1 MKGFIMAN
9 EISLVFL
16 FKILKSAWWKILIIT
31 VAVVLLVAGITQFL
45 IPKKY
50 ASTVQFYII
59 NASAT
64 TEYTTSALLSAA
76 EYLANDYIKIING
89 DRMIQTITDDLAKN
103 SYTATPG
110 AIRSMISSSTSA
122 ESSMFEI
129 TVTHKDKAIAYLVA
143 DSIERNAPSIIK
155 EISKPAYASNLYIK
169 TDDGYKEITANEL
182 DCIVVICAPA
192 IATTHVSPSLITN
205 CLLAAVIA
213 ICLSYVLF
221 LLIKLFD
228 TTIRTETN
236 AKELVDLPIIGDIPT
251 WNQPDAEK
259 DGQKD

>member
-1 MKGFIMAN
+1 MAN

-16 FKILKSAWWKILIIT
+16 FKILKSAWWKILVIT
-31 VAVVLLVAGITQFL
+31 VAVVLIVAGITQFL

-64 TEYTTSALLSAA
+64 TEYTTNALLSAA

-89 DRMIQTITDDLAKN
+89 DQMIQTVIDDLAKN
-103 SYTATPG
+103 DYTATPG
-110 AIRSMISSSTSA
+110 AIRSMISSSTNA
-122 ESSMFEI
+122 ESSIFEI
-129 TVTHKDKAIAYLVA
+129 TVTHKDRDIAYLVA

-169 TDDGYKEITANEL
+169 DEDSPSGYSQINTNNL

-192 IATTHVSPSLITN
+192 IATSHVFPSLITN

-251 WNQPDAEK
+251 WNQADTEK
-259 DGQKD
+259 GGQKD

>member
-1 MKGFIMAN
+1 MAN

-64 TEYTTSALLSAA
+64 TEYTTNALLSAA
-76 EYLANDYIKIING
+76 QYLANDYIKIING
-89 DRMIQTITDDLAKN
+89 DKMMQTVVDDLAK
-103 SYTATPG
+103 SGYTGATPQS
-110 AIRSMISSSTSA
+110 IRAMLSSSTNS
-122 ESSMFEI
+122 ESSIFEM
-129 TVTHKDKAIAYLVA
+129 TVTHKDRAIAYLVA
-143 DSIERNAPSIIK
+143 SSIERNAPAIIK
-155 EISKPAYASNLYIK
+155 EISKPAYASDLYIEVSEGK
-169 TDDGYKEITANEL
+169 YEKITANEL
-182 DCIVVICAPA
+182 DCIVVNCAPTLA
-192 IATTHVSPSLITN
+192 VSHVSPNLTTN
-205 CLLAAVIA
+205 CLLSAIIAA
-213 ICLSYVLF
+213 CLSYVLF

-228 TTIRTETN
+228 TTIRTEAN

-251 WNQPDAEK
+251 WTANNAEK
-259 DGQKD
+259 ETKQD